1 MSATALSSSGHAAR
15 HIVWQRW
22 EEPGIEHLYLR
33 EENDRVIADGMIVGV
48 IDEQLMRLRY
58 EVQCGPAYQFQVVHV
73 QMLQPFQRTLTLT
86 RSNDG
91 IWRDGEHNVLPDLAG
106 AFDIDLTVSPFT
118 NTLPIRRLH
127 PPIDQPLEILV
138 AYIDLPAFTI
148 RPECQLYT
156 LIHTSSV
163 DNTYR
168 FEQPSIEYT
177 QDITVDSQ
185 GYVVD
190 YPGLF
195 RTYAVATRAH

>member
-1 MSATALSSSGHAAR
+1 MSASTSPASGHLAR

-33 EENDRVIADGMIVGV
+33 EESDRVIADSMVVGV

-58 EVQCGPAYQFQVVHV
+58 EVQCDSAYQFQTVQV

-86 RSNDG
+86 RSHDG
-91 IWRDGEHNVLPDLAG
+91 LWRDDQHNVLPDLAG

-118 NTLPIRRLH
+118 NTLPIRRLS
-127 PPIDQPLEILV
+127 PRLDQPMEIVV

-148 RPECQLYT
+148 RPARQLYT
-156 LIHTSSV
+156 LIHTSSAHS
-163 DNTYR
+163 TYR
-168 FEQPSIEYT
+168 FEQPSLAYT
-177 QDITVDSQ
+177 QDIRVDAQ
-185 GYVVD
+185 GYVID

-195 RTYAVATRAH
+195 QRVHTQ